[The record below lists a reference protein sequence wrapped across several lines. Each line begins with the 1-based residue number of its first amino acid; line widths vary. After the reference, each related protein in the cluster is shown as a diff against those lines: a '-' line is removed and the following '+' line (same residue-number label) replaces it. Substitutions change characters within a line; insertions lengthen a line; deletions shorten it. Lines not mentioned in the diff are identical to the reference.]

1 MKGRTA
7 VITGG
12 GRGVGAAVATRLAK
26 AGAAVLV
33 ASRTT
38 SQVQDVAARLRA
50 DGHVVHAETCDVG
63 DQTSI
68 ERLAAAAT
76 ERLGRVDIL
85 VNNAGVATAAAVH
98 KTSLDDWN
106 RMFATNATGAFLCL
120 KAFLPGML
128 ERHWGRVVNVA
139 SVAGLW
145 ADRYMAAYAA
155 SKHALMGL
163 TRAAAAESALHGVTI
178 NAVCPGYLATDMT
191 QETLDRIAK
200 ATGRTEAQALEAL
213 LQMTRQKRL
222 IEPDEVAAAVEYLCT
237 DAARGINGEALV
249 IDGGDLRR

>member
-1 MKGRTA
+1 MKERTA

-33 ASRTT
+33 ASRTE
-38 SQVQDVAARLRA
+38 SQVQEVAARLRA
-50 DGHVVHAETCDVG
+50 EGHVVHAATCDVAAPA
-63 DQTSI
+63 SI
-68 ERLAAAAT
+68 ERLASVAA

-85 VNNAGVATAAAVH
+85 VNNAGVATAAVVH
-98 KTSLDDWN
+98 KTSLEEWD

-128 ERHWGRVVNVA
+128 ERRWGRVVNVA
-139 SVAGLW
+139 SVAGLS
-145 ADRYMAAYAA
+145 ADRYMGAYAA

-163 TRAAAAESALHGVTI
+163 TRSAAAESAEYGVTV

-191 QETLDRIAK
+191 KETIARIVQK
-200 ATGRTEAQALEAL
+200 TGRSEAEALEAL

-237 DAARGINGEALV
+237 EEARGINGEALV